1 MDISDHIPQGPEAV
15 GFDELVRDA
24 IEFGDMETAGG
35 ILTREFQT
43 FMSDYVDDET
53 IFGLVKIANHVVVMN
68 TEGLNCIF
76 DVRRKRLC
84 LPYTVAMRIT
94 SMHDLACLLL
104 VERNRLIVGRSVH
117 VYAPPDLDLTQVSHK
132 AIYDLA
138 LSCWAIAL
146 SRCFCG
152 SILPERLYAP
162 FQDMFSNLMHGLMPD
177 QFSEAIVDK
186 FPNVA
191 KVYLQLYN
199 MGGQEQY
206 HSNLNRVASGNTS
219 TLPFVYVL
227 EAFWEDFK
235 KNAPTNEDIE
245 KIIKALLAMNEGDG
259 EEERPANNQSSQRA
273 AQKKS
278 RSDGGG
284 LEATPTVDIDVE
296 TDLDQHLSQ
305 FMRVAIHGIGG
316 RYDMFHGMSSLS
328 PSVDKIRAGFDSL
341 QHTVT
346 LESNSNEDDG
356 MFGSIFPPDH
366 PTTRDLS
373 MYMQGYTPMLW
384 ETRMSSASSEQ
395 ADIRYDAYFD
405 ISGSMDRWFPV
416 VRALLRNLGVYI
428 RPNQVFGFSTQVA
441 EIDMG
446 ASYLLTTGG
455 TDISCAIKHA
465 RSRGVKH
472 VLLITDLEDYR
483 EINTEG
489 IEHLLIVAT
498 DCASDI
504 EVSKTLF
511 RNHDKNTKVDIY
523 PVNFEELVTQ
533 SPAMGSFNKS
543 NMGGVNCEDDEID
556 F

>member
-1 MDISDHIPQGPEAV
+1 MDIFDHIPQEPEADT
-15 GFDELVRDA
+15 FDIQVREA
-24 IEFGDMETAGG
+24 IEFGELDLAGT
-35 ILTREFQT
+35 ILTREMQE

-53 IFGLVKIANHVVVMN
+53 IFGLVKIANHVVVMP
-68 TEGLNCIF
+68 TEGVNCIF
-76 DVRRKRLC
+76 DVRRRRLC
-84 LPYTVAMRIT
+84 IPYTVALHIT
-94 SMHDLACLLL
+94 SMHDIACLLL

-138 LSCWAIAL
+138 LSCWSIAL

-162 FQDMFSNLMHGLMPD
+162 YQDMFSNLMHGLMPD
-177 QFSEAIVDK
+177 QFAAVISDK
-186 FPNVA
+186 FPNVSS
-191 KVYLQLYN
+191 VYLQLYN

-219 TLPFVYVL
+219 TLPFIYIL
-227 EAFWEDFK
+227 EAFWQDFK
-235 KNAPTNEDIE
+235 KNAPSNEDLE
-245 KIIKALLAMNEGDG
+245 KIMKALIAINEGDG
-259 EEERPANNQSSQRA
+259 EEERASKNQSEQRE
-273 AQKKS
+273 AQKGCGP
-278 RSDGGG
+278 DGGMQ
-284 LEATPTVDIDVE
+284 AKPTVDIDVE

-305 FMRVAIHGIGG
+305 FMRVAIRGNGG
-316 RYDMFHGMSSLS
+316 RYDMFNGMSSLC
-328 PSVDKIRAGFDSL
+328 PSVDKIRAGFDAL

-346 LESNSNEDDG
+346 LESNTNEDDG

-366 PTTRDLS
+366 PTSRDLS
-373 MYMQGYTPMLW
+373 VYMQGYAPMLW
-384 ETRMSSASSEQ
+384 ETRMSPPSSDK

-428 RPNQVFGFSTQVA
+428 RPDQVFGFSTEVA

-455 TDISCAIKHA
+455 TDIKCAIEHA
-465 RSRGVKH
+465 QERGVKH
-472 VLLITDLEDYR
+472 VLLITDLEDYH

-489 IEHLLIVAT
+489 IEHILIVAT
-498 DCASDI
+498 DVRADI
-504 EVSKTLF
+504 DVSKTVF
-511 RNHDKNTKVDIY
+511 RRHDKNTKIDIY
-523 PVNFEELVTQ
+523 PVTFETLVTQ
-533 SPAMGSFNKS
+533 APAMGTFNKS
-543 NMGGVNCEDDEID
+543 SPKEVNGADDEVD